1 MKKILLILSI
11 LIPVA
16 IYAQDK
22 YPYELPEYST
32 VVNDST
38 HLLYIDAGGIDK
50 HIEIPTLL
58 GVLNDTAD
66 QLRIEIDSAKV
77 NIRKSIGG
85 GGIWKRSGNKVTLIN
100 NSDSVGIGTST
111 PSYNLD
117 VVGKIRAINSLVTP
131 FIFLDQSADGAYG
144 KIWLQDG
151 DIYFWSLVAGYQSLG
166 NIQNFTSVGNTYTTL
181 TPTNNWNFG
190 GTTASSQ
197 KMTITGDVKVTQKS
211 YLSDDILFAG
221 ATGSYGSGKPSIRN
235 SGDTLQLE
243 DYSGIYNLED
253 LIGGNVAGEF
263 DTIHFSG
270 TSSYITKNGT
280 TGLKLSPNG
289 GTEIT
294 FSTLSAPYGRNI
306 GNVESILFS
315 TPSGDEYFRGFRN
328 DTTPTDADT
337 AMGWSISAVKD
348 WVSSH
353 GGGSGT
359 LSGTMTENY
368 IPFGLTSSSLQT
380 DEGLYFD
387 PSTQMLFVEK
397 FVQVGENGS
406 YFQPLLANSESAIA
420 HRIRTV
426 NTYSSNAKILQ
437 VINNAGEKF
446 YIKND
451 TTVAN
456 NNLKYQGDL
465 YSWKYRGLTDTMG
478 LVLYPGGRVD
488 TASLVFAAKGWDQ
501 ELKPFRR
508 FFKES
513 KKVKALPLPYPDG
526 TERRQLNPVYRDYQ
540 IEFELERI
548 NRYMKRNFDGDMI
561 RSLIIGLLVIG
572 FIYQQF
578 QISKLKKK

>member
-1 MKKILLILSI
+1 MKHLIITLTLLITI
-11 LIPVA
+11 QCIN
-16 IYAQDK
+16 AQDRK
-22 YPYELPEYST
+22 VTQLPADTE
-32 VVNDST
+32 VNSND
-38 HLLYIDAGGIDK
+38 LFYVIDQGTTSKSMTGA
-50 HIEIPTLL
+50 
-58 GVLNDTAD
+58 VLMSSVGDTAN
-66 QLRIEIDSAKV
+66 QLRLEIDSAKT
-77 NIRKSIGG
+77 NIRNIIGG
-85 GGIWKRSGNKVTLIN
+85 SGSFIKSGNYVYTTDN
-100 NSDSVGIGTST
+100 GDSVGIGLT
-111 PSYNLD
+111 PEYKLD
-117 VVGKIRAINSLVTP
+117 VFGKIRATNALITP
-131 FIFLDQSADGAYG
+131 FIYLDQNTSGPEG
-144 KIWLQDG
+144 LIWLQDG

-166 NIQNFTSVGNTYTTL
+166 NIQNFTSIGNTYTTL

-211 YLSDDILFAG
+211 YLTDDILLAG
-221 ATGSYGSGKPSIRN
+221 ANGSFGSGKPSIRN

-315 TPSGDEYFRGFRN
+315 TPSGDEYFRGFRT
-328 DTTPTDADT
+328 DTTSTDADT

-359 LSGTMTENY
+359 LSGTMEEY
-368 IPFGLTSSSLQT
+368 AVPFGLTSSSLQI
-380 DEGLYFD
+380 DETFHYN
-387 PSTQMLFVEK
+387 PSTGILVATNGFNSSG
-397 FVQVGENGS
+397 GELYLSPTTANGETAV
-406 YFQPLLANSESAIA
+406 ANKIGTTSS
-420 HRIRTV
+420 
-426 NTYSSNAKILQ
+426 YSSNARVFQ
-437 VINNAGEKF
+437 VNNYITEKL

-451 TTVAN
+451 TTVIT
-456 NNLKYQGDL
+456 NNLRYRGDL
-465 YSWKYRGLTDTMG
+465 YSWKYRALTDTLG

-488 TASLVFAAKGWDQ
+488 TASLVFAAKGWDYK
-501 ELKPFRR
+501 LKPFRR

-513 KKVKALPLPYPDG
+513 KNVKALPLPYPDG